1 LRQRKGERERMSG
14 KEIFARS
21 LLLSFSLSLCVP
33 LRVLCVSAVKK
44 KANNDGAAFI
54 GIFRI
59 VGIVLGG

>member
-1 LRQRKGERERMSG
+1 
-14 KEIFARS
+14 
-21 LLLSFSLSLCVP
+21 VP